1 MFDYLRGHSSPED
14 VLVFSKPR
22 SLALFTG
29 RRVAAL
35 SPDQTQTQQL
45 AFLKS
50 IHATILVDA
59 VWSEVKP
66 GDVLAANSAQEMFHT
81 GRYRVYRVNFPAG
94 TTGKSTK
101 GLQTQN

>member
-1 MFDYLRGHSSPED
+1 MKQRFRRSRTWRTRMLRRCSSIVRGHSSPED

-35 SPDQTQTQQL
+35 SPDQNQTQQL
-45 AFLKS
+45 AFLNS

-59 VWSEVKP
+59 AWSEIKA
-66 GDVLAANSAQEMFHT
+66 GDVLAANE
-81 GRYRVYRVNFPAG
+81 R
-94 TTGKSTK
+94 
-101 GLQTQN
+101 